1 MFEKGREAS
10 TQGEVIPETVERET
24 PSLQKTYKELEL
36 LRNMLAGSIDQLD
49 WLVNPKPKDAEK
61 DAQAGSNL
69 GNANM
74 PTIDNTVSV
83 LKWQADRISK
93 QLNQLRFGKA

>member
-1 MFEKGREAS
+1 MFDKVNQETPIA
-10 TQGEVIPETVERET
+10 EVPETVERES

-49 WLVNPKPKDAEK
+49 WLINPKPKDAESEK
-61 DAQAGSNL
+61 NTGTNL
-69 GNANM
+69 GNANI